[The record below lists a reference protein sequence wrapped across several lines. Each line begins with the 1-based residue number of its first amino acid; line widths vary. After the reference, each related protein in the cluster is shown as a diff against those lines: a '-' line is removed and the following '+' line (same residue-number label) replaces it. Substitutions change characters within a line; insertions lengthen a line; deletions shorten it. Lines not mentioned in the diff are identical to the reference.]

1 MKTPR
6 DFMLDDLEDEQ
17 AQEEWLHYL
26 DNMIVTAEMREDDED
41 GE

>member
-6 DFMLDDLEDEQ
+6 DFMLDDLEDELV
-17 AQEEWLHYL
+17 QEEWLNYL
-26 DNMIVTAEMREDDED
+26 DTIVEEKDEDDES

>member
-26 DNMIVTAEMREDDED
+26 DNLIVTTEKEGEDD

>member
-6 DFMLDDLEDEQ
+6 DFMLEDLEDELV
-17 AQEEWLHYL
+17 QEKWLNYL
-26 DNMIVTAEMREDDED
+26 DTIVEEKDEDDES

>member
-1 MKTPR
+1 MIKIPR

-17 AQEEWLHYL
+17 AQEEWLNYL
-26 DNMIVTAEMREDDED
+26 ETLEKEVEDED